1 MKKGT
6 KPAIIAQRMKISSRQ
21 VYQIYR
27 YYVQTGS
34 APKHRKVGRPK
45 KEPTQKEIQM
55 VIEAYVAYPQGAI
68 RLTKQLHD
76 DHRQI
81 SYRSVKKIMKAK
93 GLLSPATMK
102 KQRNWIRFERKHSN
116 AMWHVDWHLIKD
128 SRWRN
133 LWLICYLDD
142 ASRCITGFGV
152 YQHATADNTILVLEK
167 ARVFW
172 RTSSNSI

>member
-1 MKKGT
+1 
-6 KPAIIAQRMKISSRQ
+6 MKISSRR

-34 APKHRKVGRPK
+34 APKHRKVERPK

-133 LWLICYLDD
+133 LWLICQP
-142 ASRCITGFGV
+142 R
-152 YQHATADNTILVLEK
+152 
-167 ARVFW
+167 
-172 RTSSNSI
+172 